1 MHASE
6 ELTDESLA
14 ISSDRDNIE
23 SCDPESTVFEKDNY
37 EITELPKCNTSSTEF
52 EDDVPIPYI
61 TLAPDSTVAALNSL
75 GLRLEGVDHVKWRRD
90 AAVHPRNWSTA
101 RKTFDTSLILL
112 LDLFT
117 CVLRFITRFWGGA
130 DMRDI
135 ELQSARQEYV
145 ESASRFRIIRIMNE

>member
-1 MHASE
+1 MHASG

-14 ISSDRDNIE
+14 NHSDRDNIE

-37 EITELPKCNTSSTEF
+37 EITELPKCNASSTEF
-52 EDDVPIPYI
+52 EDGVPRPYI
-61 TLAPDSTVAALNSL
+61 TLAPDSTVATALNSL
-75 GLRLEGVDHVKWRRD
+75 GLRLEGFDHVKWRRD

-117 CVLRFITRFWGGA
+117 WVLRSMILVSGVVL
-130 DMRDI
+130 I
-135 ELQSARQEYV
+135 CEL
-145 ESASRFRIIRIMNE
+145 